1 CAAVSIS
8 SPRRSRIPSGESR
21 SRGSMQQATSQ
32 SRRSRPILALTNE
45 RAHGVIGASSREA
58 RMDAQ
63 SLTED
68 RKTARR
74 SRFARFV
81 LILLGTVLA
90 LGAWQG
96 FGVLM
101 YGIEGSYDH

>member
-1 CAAVSIS
+1 
-8 SPRRSRIPSGESR
+8 
-21 SRGSMQQATSQ
+21 
-32 SRRSRPILALTNE
+32 
-45 RAHGVIGASSREA
+45 
-58 RMDAQ
+58 MDAPTD
-63 SLTED
+63 S

-74 SRFARFV
+74 NRLVRIS

-90 LGAWQG
+90 LGAWQS